1 MQCVLSYDIIA
12 ECIVS
17 FIVIKHLQLVFV
29 WKMCVDSELAM
40 LSQIPVKA
48 EEVLQAVFR
57 MVREGGHYGASRVGR
72 VYSYFQSPA
81 SPSVCSFF
89 N

>member
-40 LSQIPVKA
+40 LS
-48 EEVLQAVFR
+48 
-57 MVREGGHYGASRVGR
+57 
-72 VYSYFQSPA
+72 
-81 SPSVCSFF
+81 
-89 N
+89 

>member
-12 ECIVS
+12 ECIVN

-40 LSQIPVKA
+40 LS
-48 EEVLQAVFR
+48 
-57 MVREGGHYGASRVGR
+57 
-72 VYSYFQSPA
+72 
-81 SPSVCSFF
+81 
-89 N
+89 